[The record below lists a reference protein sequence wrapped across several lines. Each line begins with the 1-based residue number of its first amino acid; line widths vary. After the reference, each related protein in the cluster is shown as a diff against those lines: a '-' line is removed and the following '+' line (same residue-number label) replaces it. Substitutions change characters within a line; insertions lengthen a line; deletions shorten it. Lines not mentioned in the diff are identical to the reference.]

1 MHTPGKVCT
10 QGAPSFPEDS
20 FLLWPQ
26 AREKWS
32 MGGLGGESKEKEKEK
47 GQTKHLY
54 RLLRL
59 KGLALSLS
67 TPSKITVKTVDGKK
81 Y

>member
-1 MHTPGKVCT
+1 
-10 QGAPSFPEDS
+10 
-20 FLLWPQ
+20 
-26 AREKWS
+26 